1 MPKSRI
7 IFNRIIQLIYPL
19 FAYFLIYN
27 SLYMLTNNIWG
38 GFMPPLFWLGVSAAI
53 TIVVIFFIYV
63 RLPIVRN
70 TKFYNRDT
78 FKWEILGIVAVV
90 FVGILLNVL
99 FTKLGILQISESYTK
114 ANEVL
119 YSGNIIC
126 KIIVN
131 CMLIPVLEELVYRG
145 CICGQLK
152 MWLGMWP
159 AVIISAL
166 IFGMMH
172 MNLVQFLYASVM
184 GIALGYVYSKTDKLH
199 LTILAHGLTNLVVVL
214 TTIVGG

>member
-19 FAYFLIYN
+19 LAYFLIYN

-119 YSGNIIC
+119 YSGNIVC

-131 CMLIPVLEELVYRG
+131 CMLIPVLEE
-145 CICGQLK
+145 
-152 MWLGMWP
+152 
-159 AVIISAL
+159 
-166 IFGMMH
+166 F
-172 MNLVQFLYASVM
+172 
-184 GIALGYVYSKTDKLH
+184 
-199 LTILAHGLTNLVVVL
+199 
-214 TTIVGG
+214 